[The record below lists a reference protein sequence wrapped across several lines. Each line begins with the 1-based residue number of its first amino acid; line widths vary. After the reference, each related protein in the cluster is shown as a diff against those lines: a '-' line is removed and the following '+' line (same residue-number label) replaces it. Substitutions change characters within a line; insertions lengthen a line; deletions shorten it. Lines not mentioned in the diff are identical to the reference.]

1 MALSVNVQPLCIR
14 DNTTFGLTPPT
25 AINDY
30 VLSANV
36 AVDITVSDLV
46 GANGITPNYLVFAA
60 NADFYVKWN
69 GTGAAVPSVSI
80 TNGTGVE
87 LNPSVRKIGAGI
99 ATFSIVSPTACI
111 VQIGL
116 FALPN

>member
-1 MALSVNVQPLCIR
+1 MPLSVNVQPLSIR

-25 AINDY
+25 AINNY
-30 VLSANV
+30 VLEANTPVDIDISDLEGANV
-36 AVDITVSDLV
+36 IS
-46 GANGITPNYLVFAA
+46 PNYLVFAA

-69 GTGAAVPSVSI
+69 GTGAAVPSSNI
-80 TNGTGVE
+80 TDGTGVE

-99 ATFSIVSPTACI
+99 TSFSMVSATACI